1 MSDRE
6 EERGEWRELSSEGMS
21 CTLNSKTDYTGRE
34 IFFNLDN
41 EKTTV
46 SAYFLAKWRN
56 SNVNLQGVLS
66 CGVILTTVKIGESH
80 YPIFANI
87 TPDFG
92 PLILG
97 RDFFHAFDWHLNDE
111 GSITTPGGNLQL
123 LENIHGHLQIDT
135 QLVEDVHKCKEVLSQ
150 S

>member
-1 MSDRE
+1 
-6 EERGEWRELSSEGMS
+6 MS

-34 IFFNLDN
+34 IFFNPDN

-46 SAYFLAKWRN
+46 STYFLAKWCN

-66 CGVILTTVKIGESH
+66 CGVILTTVKIGECH
-80 YPIFANI
+80 YPIFASI

-97 RDFFHAFDWHLNDE
+97 RDFFKAFDWHLNDE
-111 GSITTPGGNLQL
+111 GSITTPWGNLQL
-123 LENIHGHLQIDT
+123 LQNIHGNQQIDT
-135 QLVEDVHKCKEVLSQ
+135 QLV
-150 S
+150 